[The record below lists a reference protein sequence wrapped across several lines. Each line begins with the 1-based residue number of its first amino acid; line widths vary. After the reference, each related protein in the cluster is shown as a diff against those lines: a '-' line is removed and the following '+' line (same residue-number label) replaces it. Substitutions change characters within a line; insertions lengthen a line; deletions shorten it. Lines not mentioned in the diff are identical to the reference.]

1 MDGAPLGEGG
11 DDGLLIPAEE
21 FRDLAVHALHGNVC
35 DRFGT
40 LVCGVFLSEHR
51 RACKGGDGVLT
62 GGLGIGVHRST
73 ATVRISHDMGAGI
86 GLEDDGI
93 EITAVPIGGLFHAGD
108 GVTMDGR
115 SSVHR
120 FHVGVIGKLEGVAP
134 LAYRPDGR
142 GEGVDEFLGIGIV
155 SLDDFLLGIGKLH
168 FPGFLLRLLLSG
180 CGSVRV
186 ISCVL
191 LLCGFRAVMRHVDG
205 AHGRAAG
212 EHQEQAQGD
221 DGKLLVFRHPCF
233 QFLHSRYPFWFPSA
247 SPMDSRRQPILF
259 RFGKPN
265 RTGRWCADRS
275 KCYP

>member
-1 MDGAPLGEGG
+1 MVPPTERPSLTAFPP
-11 DDGLLIPAEE
+11 GLNAAT
-21 FRDLAVHALHGNVC
+21 RGNPSSSTSARTAIIVSS
-35 DRFGT
+35 R
-40 LVCGVFLSEHR
+40 SESMR
-51 RACKGGDGVLT
+51 T
-62 GGLGIGVHRST
+62 T
-73 ATVRISHDMGAGI
+73 
-86 GLEDDGI
+86 
-93 EITAVPIGGLFHAGD
+93 
-108 GVTMDGR
+108 GR
-115 SSVHR
+115 SRSSGRR
-120 FHVGVIGKLEGVAP
+120 FICSKVRPWGCLTLIGKLEGVAP

-142 GEGVDEFLGIGIV
+142 GEGVDECLGIGIV